1 MKSVVLGDM
10 PDALSSLIAERQRL
24 GLDTHDEMWE
34 GNYHMAPAP
43 TGKHAKAGGAIFRLL
58 SDAADR
64 VGLYSTLE
72 FNLGG
77 PRNFRV
83 PDLGFH
89 RTDPLG
95 AWHDTAAI
103 VVEVRS
109 PDDESCEKFGFYF
122 DHGVEEILIAD
133 IETDTIQWY
142 QRGETA
148 FAPND
153 TSAILGIAAHQLISA
168 LGW

>member
-1 MKSVVLGDM
+1 MRTVVLGDM
-10 PDALSSLIAERQRL
+10 PPALSSLIAERQRL
-24 GLDTHDEMWE
+24 GLDTHDEIWE
-34 GNYHMAPAP
+34 GDYHMAPAP
-43 TGKHAKAGGAIFRLL
+43 TGKHAKSGGSIFRLL

-77 PRNFRV
+77 PKNFRV

-89 RTDPLG
+89 HTDPIG
-95 AWHDTAAI
+95 AWHPTAAI

-109 PDDESCEKFGFYF
+109 PDDESYQKFDFYF
-122 DHGVEEILIAD
+122 EQGVEEVLIAD
-133 IETDTIQWY
+133 IETEAVQWY
-142 QRGETA
+142 GRGDAEFVPHDSSEILSVTA
-148 FAPND
+148 EQVR
-153 TSAILGIAAHQLISA
+153 SK